1 MSGSIVSIG
10 DLALATGVAVET
22 IRYYERIGLMPAPP
36 RTRGNYRS
44 YDDGHQRRLSF
55 IRRSRDLGFTVE
67 DVRALLDLADRREH
81 DCQEVDTMARRQL
94 EDVER
99 KIKALERLRHELH
112 DMIDHCTRSTVADC
126 RIIRSL
132 AASG

>member
-67 DVRALLDLADRREH
+67 DVRALLDLADRKEH

>member
-81 DCQEVDTMARRQL
+81 DCQAVDTMARRHL

-99 KIKALERLRHELH
+99 KIEALERLRYELH

>member
-22 IRYYERIGLMPAPP
+22 IRYYERIGLMPVPP

-81 DCQEVDTMARRQL
+81 DCQAVDTMARRHL

-99 KIKALERLRHELH
+99 KIEALERLRHELH